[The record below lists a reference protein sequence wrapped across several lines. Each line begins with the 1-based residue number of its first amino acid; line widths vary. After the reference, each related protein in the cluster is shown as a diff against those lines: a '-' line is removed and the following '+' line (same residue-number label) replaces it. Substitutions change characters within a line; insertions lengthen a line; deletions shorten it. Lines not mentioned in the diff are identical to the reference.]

1 MATQV
6 APARQTQPSLFW
18 LAGACPDEVTP
29 LSADVVIGREA
40 GACDIML
47 DSDLTS
53 RRHARIVTDLQG
65 NSLLTDLGSSNGT
78 FVNGLP
84 VTRALLAE
92 GDRLSFGSQDE
103 VHCVFRAAA
112 PAPPEEVAATLRVNA
127 SEAATALRVAPSEA
141 ATAALSGGLR
151 QCSSCRRLVTS
162 SLMTCKYCSAME
174 GQSAMGETD
183 VTVDGTVS
191 TTACGSCGEPAREVG
206 NFCHRCGSRLRR

>member
-1 MATQV
+1 MVAQV
-6 APARQTQPSLFW
+6 APRKQIQPSLFW
-18 LAGACPDEVTP
+18 LSGACPGEVTP
-29 LSADVVIGREA
+29 LSADVVIGRDDS
-40 GACDIML
+40 ACDLVL

-92 GDRLSFGSQDE
+92 GDRLGFGSKDE
-103 VHCVFRAAA
+103 AHCVFRAAA
-112 PAPPEEVAATLRVNA
+112 PPEDAAAPPHFDA

-151 QCSSCRRLVTS
+151 QCPSCRRLVTS
-162 SLMTCKYCSAME
+162 NLGECRYCSAE
-174 GQSAMGETD
+174 SGQSGTGAED
-183 VTVDGTVS
+183 VPVDGAGS
-191 TTACGSCGEPAREVG
+191 TTACGSCGAAAREGG
-206 NFCHRCGSRLRR
+206 NFCHRCGANLRR